1 MEDRVKNSLKL
12 TASGLAIALALALA
26 GCGEEKKQEQA
37 SDSTAAPATTTETTT
52 ASGTAAQ
59 PATTQ
64 EAAATPAAP
73 ASGKQLTI
81 VSWGGAYQESQR
93 KAYYEPYTA
102 EKGVKI
108 IEEEYDGE
116 LGKVKAMVDA
126 KQVTWDVVD
135 VDLAHA
141 LAGCDEGL
149 LEKIDYSKIL
159 DKSKFLP
166 GTAYDCAVGSISYS
180 TIYAYDGDKITSNP
194 PTTIADF
201 FDTTKWPGKRGLL
214 KKPFGTLEA
223 ALMADGVAAGDVY
236 KVLGTPEGVDRA
248 FKKLDT
254 IKNDIVWWEAGAQAP
269 ELLAKGEVAMTAAW
283 NGRIY
288 NANKQ
293 DGKHFVIVWD
303 GQLLDWD
310 LWSIPVGTP
319 NLDLAYDFI
328 KFASDAKNMSQQSK
342 YIAYGPTN
350 VDAVPLI
357 APDVL
362 KDLPVAPENMKNA
375 LPNDGQFWADNNE
388 ELTKRFNA
396 WLSQ

>member
-1 MEDRVKNSLKL
+1 MEVYVKTSLRVSASSLAL
-12 TASGLAIALALALA
+12 ALALALA

-37 SDSTAAPATTTETTT
+37 ESTAAPAATTTETTT
-52 ASGTAAQ
+52 ASTAA
-59 PATTQ
+59 PAATQ
-64 EAAATPAAP
+64 EAATAPAAT
-73 ASGKQLTI
+73 AESGKQLTI

-93 KAYYEPYTA
+93 KAYYEPYMA

-108 IEEEYDGE
+108 VEEEYDGE
-116 LGKVKAMVDA
+116 LGKIKAMVDA

-135 VDLAHA
+135 VDTAHA
-141 LAGCDEGL
+141 LAGCDQGL
-149 LEKIDYSKIL
+149 LEKLDYSKIA
-159 DKSKFLP
+159 DKAKFLP
-166 GTAYDCAVGSISYS
+166 GTVYDCAIASISYA
-180 TIYAYDGDKITSNP
+180 TIYAYDADKITSNP

-201 FDTTKWPGKRGLL
+201 FDTAKWPGKRGLL

-223 ALMADGVAAGDVY
+223 ALMADGVPTADVY

-248 FKKLDT
+248 FKKLDS
-254 IKNDIVWWEAGAQAP
+254 IKGDIVWWEAGAQPP
-269 ELLAKGEVAMTAAW
+269 ELLAKGEVVMTSAW

-288 NANKQ
+288 NANKN

-310 LWSIPVGTP
+310 LWSIPAGTP
-319 NLDLAYDFI
+319 NLDQAYDFI
-328 KFASDAKNMSQQSK
+328 KFASDPKNQSQQSK
-342 YIAYGPTN
+342 YISYGPTN
-350 VDAVPLI
+350 VDSVPLI

-375 LPNDGQFWADNNE
+375 LPNDAQFWADNNE
-388 ELTKRFNA
+388 DLTKRFNA